1 MRAATVL
8 VLSDAVTGDGESLF
22 NVNAGIYLPNCLSHS
37 AN

>member
-22 NVNAGIYLPNCLSHS
+22 NVNVGIYLPNCLSHS